1 MPENARIYCLAAI
14 IATSLAKVITF
25 QPLPRSKLKDSIRF
39 SLANII
45 GAIKRG
51 SQVNTT
57 SLLQALRTRIE
68 ELAVA
73 IAPLSH
79 QRASQAR
86 FDRKL
91 FATHSTQLKDYLLEV
106 RMNMDKLQY
115 SVEQARTDQVAFLAE
130 KLVVQLAALQ
140 RELATKELRKS
151 ERQLPEAENYYQKLA
166 THQDYERRL
175 QTMINDRESQHAV
188 QTTLIGQQKLQR
200 EILALEGRL
209 QRCRQALARL
219 ERVIERRERGLG

>member
-1 MPENARIYCLAAI
+1 M
-14 IATSLAKVITF
+14 
-25 QPLPRSKLKDSIRF
+25 
-39 SLANII
+39 
-45 GAIKRG
+45 
-51 SQVNTT
+51 NTT